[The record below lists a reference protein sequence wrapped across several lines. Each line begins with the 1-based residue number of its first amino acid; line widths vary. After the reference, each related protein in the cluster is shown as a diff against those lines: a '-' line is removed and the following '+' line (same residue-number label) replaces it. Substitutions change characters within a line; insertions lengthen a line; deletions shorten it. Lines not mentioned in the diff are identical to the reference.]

1 MQLQMTAP
9 LDIGLEQSDAA
20 LNLGQDD
27 IFDLEHTERSM
38 KHKNRIDFMTDNDG
52 DVLIEDEDGEG
63 TTARYGGE
71 DGDDSILDEEEERE
85 RKVAEL
91 EAEMDGLYD
100 SYRER
105 LQERD
110 AKFKVKEQRKRRAEK
125 EEWHGVEKEKED
137 GSDSE
142 ESEGGWD
149 LVQNRKLEVGSDSD
163 DSESESEEV
172 MLKPNKKRNAYAEEG
187 RTSKRR
193 KLVPDLAP
201 KPMGKTSSV
210 WFQQDVFAGVGDLDV
225 GEDEDDEMD
234 ALSEHE
240 DSGMEVDGGD
250 DEEEENSDD
259 YEDEDEDF
267 EVVPQDQSED
277 ETMWDIDG
285 ENEDT
290 IKQEKIK
297 STIFSEHDFP
307 ALLTHEPSQITVF
320 SLLKLSPSHKL
331 S

>member
-1 MQLQMTAP
+1 MTAP

-52 DVLIEDEDGEG
+52 DVLIEDEDEEG
-63 TTARYGGE
+63 TTTWHGGE
-71 DGDDSILDEEEERE
+71 GGDDSILDEEEERE

-91 EAEMDGLYD
+91 EAEIDSLYN

-125 EEWHGVEKEKED
+125 EEWHGVEKEENSD
-137 GSDSE
+137 GSDGE

-149 LVQNRKLEVGSDSD
+149 LVQKRKLEVDSDSD

-172 MLKPNKKRNAYAEEG
+172 IPKKKRNADAEEG

-201 KPMGKTSSV
+201 KPMGKASSV

-225 GEDEDDEMD
+225 GEDEDDEMG
-234 ALSEHE
+234 ASSEHE

-277 ETMWDIDG
+277 ETMWDVDG
-285 ENEDT
+285 ENEDA

-297 STIFSEHDFP
+297 SMVFSEHGFL

-320 SLLKLSPSHKL
+320 SLLRLSPSHRL